1 MPSPSLAFPLPVTS
15 AAEERQIGDHRGV
28 MIALRCATD
37 TDREWLTELY
47 ASTRSD
53 EMAMVPWLDAEKT
66 AFLAQQC
73 SLQHQHFVT
82 YYPSASFDI
91 VLADNEPIGR
101 LYVDRGDP
109 WLIVDIALLPAWRG
123 QGLGAMLIAQTL
135 QQAEE
140 SEADVALHVAAH
152 NHRARALYERLG
164 FGVTS
169 VDETHYAMLRPYRA
183 VGI

>member
-1 MPSPSLAFPLPVTS
+1 MPSPFLAFPLPVTS

-66 AFLAQQC
+66 AFLAQQS

-82 YYPSASFDI
+82 HYPSASFDI
-91 VLADNEPIGR
+91 VLADDMPIGR
-101 LYVDRGDP
+101 LYVDRGNP
-109 WLIVDIALLPAWRG
+109 WLIVDIALLPTWQGRG
-123 QGLGAMLIAQTL
+123 VGGMLLAQTL
-135 QQAEE
+135 LQAE
-140 SEADVALHVAAH
+140 SCAADVALHVAAH
-152 NHRARALYERLG
+152 NHRARALYERQG
-164 FGVTS
+164 FMVTS
-169 VDETHYAMLRPYRA
+169 FDETHFAMLRPYRA
-183 VGI
+183 GGN